1 MWTDRERTKFSK
13 ILLDFIFLLWFYWTK
28 IVDEKKRVEN
38 KTKHALSVF
47 SLFRIRHIYH
57 IFLSILQSQHFS
69 MCHILLLHT
78 TEHTHTQLHRNG
90 CHSEPSVLNFMHTLT
105 LSVLPTKMK
114 SVISLIYSSWLQ
126 FHIWNFSSLSV
137 SLSFSLAFVPSL
149 SPSHF
154 SLSFPFVGLNLNL
167 DSLSC
172 NSHSILSMYIYEINE
187 CLKH

>member
-90 CHSEPSVLNFMHTLT
+90 CHSEPSVLNFMQTLT

-137 SLSFSLAFVPSL
+137 SLSLSCFRSIAFSATF
-149 SPSHF
+149 
-154 SLSFPFVGLNLNL
+154 LSFFPFCRSQFKLRFVVVQFSFFPI
-167 DSLSC
+167 DV
-172 NSHSILSMYIYEINE
+172 YIWN
-187 CLKH
+187 

>member
-78 TEHTHTQLHRNG
+78 TEHTHTHTHNYIGMVATASRVYWISCTHSHCLCYPLKWNLLSLWFILPG
-90 CHSEPSVLNFMHTLT
+90 CNF
-105 LSVLPTKMK
+105 
-114 SVISLIYSSWLQ
+114 IYEIFLRS
-126 FHIWNFSSLSV
+126 SSLSL
-137 SLSFSLAFVPSL
+137 SLLLSFHRFLRHISLFLSL
-149 SPSHF
+149 
-154 SLSFPFVGLNLNL
+154 LSV
-167 DSLSC
+167 
-172 NSHSILSMYIYEINE
+172 SI
-187 CLKH
+187 